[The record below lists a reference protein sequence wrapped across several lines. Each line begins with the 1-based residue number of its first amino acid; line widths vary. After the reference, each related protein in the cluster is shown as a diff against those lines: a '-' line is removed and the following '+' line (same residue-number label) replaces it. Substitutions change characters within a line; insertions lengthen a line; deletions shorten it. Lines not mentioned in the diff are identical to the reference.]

1 MTDAHDVTER
11 NREPVTTD
19 NDQTPHSPDD
29 LDDQLPP
36 SLFAPP
42 GRGTPPPL
50 FGPVDEKTPPPGRDP
65 EPVSA
70 PATVPS
76 EKGGGGGTPPLGRTG
91 GGGTPPPLFRP
102 VNDGTPPP
110 ETERVPVAPEKSG
123 TGSTPPPGRT
133 GAGRTPPPLFR
144 PVSDGTPP
152 PVVGPVADKAV
163 ASADAE
169 PARVPDG
176 GKAVPPATAGPARVQ
191 GGGQATPSGGGGH
204 ASLTGGGDHAS
215 PSGGATSP
223 SAPPRTAAPESP
235 NVSLHLGPTPDRT
248 PAGPARSAAED
259 LGAGRP
265 TPAADG
271 RGPAPAGAAAD
282 GPASAG
288 AAADGPAP
296 ASGRPAAGG
305 SGSARSV
312 ADGRGPVSGRP
323 AANGPASAPAR
334 PGAGGPAPTSARSAA
349 DGRGPV
355 SGRPSADGPTSTFGR
370 PAADAPTPTRP
381 TPTRPAADGRGP
393 ASARPAVEA
402 GAPARPA
409 PLDGNL
415 HLKPVRRLRTEPSA
429 EWTPHPSYGAE
440 PESPKREARDIPAKG
455 ADPGPDTELDLV
467 LDLAPGDRAASATFS
482 VPAPASA
489 PAASVSP
496 GRRHS
501 VIANETTASIP
512 VHLLF
517 RDDQEPADGAAALP
531 GPGAVVH
538 RPAGDRAPATRRPPV
553 PRSPQ
558 TRVRPSTRPAPVA
571 DPRLAERPGPALSG
585 YAALF
590 AGAAGTAGALAVL
603 WWRGVLPAGWQSA
616 VGLTPR
622 PDLGIGA
629 GAWAALALLATVVL
643 LALGGLGRGR
653 VGYAWVLT
661 LFGDYR
667 GSVRRT
673 GLVWVSPLLLR
684 RRVDVRLRHW
694 RSEPLP
700 AVDAN
705 GTALRVVV
713 LVVWRIKDTVRA
725 VLGIED
731 HEAYLSAQV
740 EAAMARVLSQ
750 LPADAFHED
759 APTLRDAEAVG
770 DALTRMLKADCEPVG
785 VEVYSAQ
792 PTGIEYAPEVAAA
805 MQRRRIA
812 AIDSRHRDSVL
823 TSVVDAVDD
832 TVNRLTTRGIVELD
846 DYERKALVKDLTV
859 AFYTGRSGGGD
870 GA

>member
-1 MTDAHDVTER
+1 
-11 NREPVTTD
+11 
-19 NDQTPHSPDD
+19 
-29 LDDQLPP
+29 
-36 SLFAPP
+36 
-42 GRGTPPPL
+42 
-50 FGPVDEKTPPPGRDP
+50 
-65 EPVSA
+65 
-70 PATVPS
+70 
-76 EKGGGGGTPPLGRTG
+76 
-91 GGGTPPPLFRP
+91 
-102 VNDGTPPP
+102 
-110 ETERVPVAPEKSG
+110 
-123 TGSTPPPGRT
+123 
-133 GAGRTPPPLFR
+133 
-144 PVSDGTPP
+144 
-152 PVVGPVADKAV
+152 
-163 ASADAE
+163 
-169 PARVPDG
+169 
-176 GKAVPPATAGPARVQ
+176 
-191 GGGQATPSGGGGH
+191 
-204 ASLTGGGDHAS
+204 
-215 PSGGATSP
+215 
-223 SAPPRTAAPESP
+223 
-235 NVSLHLGPTPDRT
+235 
-248 PAGPARSAAED
+248 
-259 LGAGRP
+259 
-265 TPAADG
+265 
-271 RGPAPAGAAAD
+271 
-282 GPASAG
+282 
-288 AAADGPAP
+288 
-296 ASGRPAAGG
+296 
-305 SGSARSV
+305 
-312 ADGRGPVSGRP
+312 
-323 AANGPASAPAR
+323 
-334 PGAGGPAPTSARSAA
+334 
-349 DGRGPV
+349 
-355 SGRPSADGPTSTFGR
+355 
-370 PAADAPTPTRP
+370 
-381 TPTRPAADGRGP
+381 
-393 ASARPAVEA
+393 
-402 GAPARPA
+402 
-409 PLDGNL
+409 GNL

-455 ADPGPDTELDLV
+455 ADAGPDTELDLV

-489 PAASVSP
+489 PAASASP

-585 YAALF
+585 YAALL

>member
-1 MTDAHDVTER
+1 MTPND
-11 NREPVTTD
+11 
-19 NDQTPHSPDD
+19 DQTPRTSPTPTPTPTPHY

-36 SLFAPP
+36 SLFDPP
-42 GRGTPPPL
+42 GRGSPPPL
-50 FGPVDEKTPPPGRDP
+50 FGPAVDRTPTPDRELAPRPAAEPAPGSEPDAKP
-65 EPVSA
+65 VPASEPVSA
-70 PATVPS
+70 S
-76 EKGGGGGTPPLGRTG
+76 EPKPGPDAGL
-91 GGGTPPPLFRP
+91 PPLF
-102 VNDGTPPP
+102 
-110 ETERVPVAPEKSG
+110 
-123 TGSTPPPGRT
+123 GR
-133 GAGRTPPPLFR
+133 ADRDPAE
-144 PVSDGTPP
+144 
-152 PVVGPVADKAV
+152 ADK
-163 ASADAE
+163 
-169 PARVPDG
+169 
-176 GKAVPPATAGPARVQ
+176 VPP
-191 GGGQATPSGGGGH
+191 
-204 ASLTGGGDHAS
+204 
-215 PSGGATSP
+215 
-223 SAPPRTAAPESP
+223 APPRTAPPEPP
-235 NVSLHLGPTPDRT
+235 NVSLHLGPAPDRRT
-248 PAGPARSAAED
+248 TG
-259 LGAGRP
+259 P
-265 TPAADG
+265 TPAAASDG
-271 RGPAPAGAAAD
+271 RAEDARAGER
-282 GPASAG
+282 PT
-288 AAADGPAP
+288 
-296 ASGRPAAGG
+296 SGRPAPDRRTTGPTPA
-305 SGSARSV
+305 A
-312 ADGRGPVSGRP
+312 ATDGRATP
-323 AANGPASAPAR
+323 
-334 PGAGGPAPTSARSAA
+334 GGP
-349 DGRGPV
+349 DG
-355 SGRPSADGPTSTFGR
+355 D
-370 PAADAPTPTRP
+370 RP
-381 TPTRPAADGRGP
+381 TTPGGPGGDRP
-393 ASARPAVEA
+393 ASARPV
-402 GAPARPA
+402 

-440 PESPKREARDIPAKG
+440 PEPGKGPARKAQAGRGPEGAPARG
-455 ADPGPDTELDLV
+455 PVDGPGPDTELDLV

-482 VPAPASA
+482 VPVSLPVPTS
-489 PAASVSP
+489 PTAATPSYP

-517 RDDQEPADGAAALP
+517 RDDQEPAEPGTAAVLP
-531 GPGAVVH
+531 AAVVR
-538 RPAGDRAPATRRPPV
+538 RPATGDRSPATRRPPV

-558 TRVRPSTRPAPVA
+558 TRVQPPTRPAPVA
-571 DPRLAERPGPALSG
+571 DPRLAERPGPALPG
-585 YAALF
+585 YAALLV
-590 AGAAGTAGALAVL
+590 GAAGIAGGLAAL
-603 WWRGVLPAGWQSA
+603 WWRGALPAAWQTA

-622 PDLGIGA
+622 ADLGIGF
-629 GAWAALALLATVVL
+629 GAWALLALLATVVL

-713 LVVWRIKDTVRA
+713 LVVWRIEDTVRA

-759 APTLRDAEAVG
+759 APSLRDAEAVG
-770 DALTRMLKADCEPVG
+770 DALTRLLKADCEPVG

-812 AIDSRHRDSVL
+812 AIDSKHRDSVL

>member
-1 MTDAHDVTER
+1 MTPND
-11 NREPVTTD
+11 
-19 NDQTPHSPDD
+19 DQTPRTSPTPSPTPTPHS

-36 SLFAPP
+36 SLFDPP
-42 GRGTPPPL
+42 GRGSPPPL
-50 FGPVDEKTPPPGRDP
+50 FGPAVD
-65 EPVSA
+65 
-70 PATVPS
+70 
-76 EKGGGGGTPPLGRTG
+76 
-91 GGGTPPPLFRP
+91 
-102 VNDGTPPP
+102 
-110 ETERVPVAPEKSG
+110 
-123 TGSTPPPGRT
+123 
-133 GAGRTPPPLFR
+133 RTPPPDRELPPR
-144 PVSDGTPP
+144 PAAEPDPD
-152 PVVGPVADKAV
+152 A
-163 ASADAE
+163 ASAPRAS
-169 PARVPDG
+169 VP
-176 GKAVPPATAGPARVQ
+176 
-191 GGGQATPSGGGGH
+191 
-204 ASLTGGGDHAS
+204 
-215 PSGGATSP
+215 P
-223 SAPPRTAAPESP
+223 SAPAPEPKPGPDAGLPPLFGRADRDPAEAGEAPPAPPGTTSPEPP
-235 NVSLHLGPTPDRT
+235 NVSLHLGPAPDRRT
-248 PAGPARSAAED
+248 TGPAPATASDGRAAPGGSGGD
-259 LGAGRP
+259 RP
-265 TPAADG
+265 TPA
-271 RGPAPAGAAAD
+271 
-282 GPASAG
+282 
-288 AAADGPAP
+288 
-296 ASGRPAAGG
+296 RP
-305 SGSARSV
+305 V
-312 ADGRGPVSGRP
+312 
-323 AANGPASAPAR
+323 
-334 PGAGGPAPTSARSAA
+334 
-349 DGRGPV
+349 
-355 SGRPSADGPTSTFGR
+355 
-370 PAADAPTPTRP
+370 
-381 TPTRPAADGRGP
+381 
-393 ASARPAVEA
+393 
-402 GAPARPA
+402 

-440 PESPKREARDIPAKG
+440 PEPGKGPARKAPAGRGPEG
-455 ADPGPDTELDLV
+455 APARGPVDGPGPDTELDLV

-482 VPAPASA
+482 VPVSLPVPTS
-489 PAASVSP
+489 PTAATPSHP

-517 RDDQEPADGAAALP
+517 RDDQEPVEPAE
-531 GPGAVVH
+531 PGAVLPAAVVR
-538 RPAGDRAPATRRPPV
+538 RPATGDRSPATRRPPV
-553 PRSPQ
+553 PRAPQ
-558 TRVRPSTRPAPVA
+558 TRVQPPTRPAPVA
-571 DPRLAERPGPALSG
+571 DPRLAERPGPALPG
-585 YAALF
+585 YAALLV
-590 AGAAGTAGALAVL
+590 GAAGIAGGLAVL
-603 WWRGVLPAGWQSA
+603 WWRGVLPAAWQTA

-622 PDLGIGA
+622 ADLGVGF
-629 GAWAALALLATVVL
+629 GAWALLALLATVVL

-759 APTLRDAEAVG
+759 APSLRDAEAVG

-812 AIDSRHRDSVL
+812 AIDSKHRDSVL

>member
-1 MTDAHDVTER
+1 M
-11 NREPVTTD
+11 TTD

-50 FGPVDEKTPPPGRDP
+50 FGPIAEKTPQRAPGPVPAPVPP
-65 EPVSA
+65 ES
-70 PATVPS
+70 
-76 EKGGGGGTPPLGRTG
+76 GGGGGTPPPPGRAG
-91 GGGTPPPLFRP
+91 GGSTPPPLFRP
-102 VNDGTPPP
+102 VSDGTPPP
-110 ETERVPVAPEKSG
+110 EAERAPVAPEKSG
-123 TGSTPPPGRT
+123 TGSTPPPPGRT
-133 GAGRTPPPLFR
+133 GADRTPPPLFR

-176 GKAVPPATAGPARVQ
+176 GKAVPPAQAGPARVP
-191 GGGQATPSGGGGH
+191 GGAHASPSGDDGQ
-204 ASLTGGGDHAS
+204 AS

-235 NVSLHLGPTPDRT
+235 NVSLHLGSAPDRT
-248 PAGPARSAAED
+248 AAGPARSAAED

-271 RGPAPAGAAAD
+271 RGPAPTGAAAAGSAPASGRPTAGGPRSPRSVAD
-282 GPASAG
+282 GPAPAPTRPG
-288 AAADGPAP
+288 ADGPAP

-305 SGSARSV
+305 PGSPRSV
-312 ADGRGPVSGRP
+312 ADGPAPAPTRPGADGPAPVSGRPAADGRGSVSGRPAADGRGPVSGRP
-323 AANGPASAPAR
+323 AA
-334 PGAGGPAPTSARSAA
+334 
-349 DGRGPV
+349 
-355 SGRPSADGPTSTFGR
+355 
-370 PAADAPTPTRP
+370 DAPVPA
-381 TPTRPAADGRGP
+381 PTRPAADGRGP
-393 ASARPAVEA
+393 ASARPAVEG

-440 PESPKREARDIPAKG
+440 PESPQREARDVPGKG

-489 PAASVSP
+489 PTASVSP

-553 PRSPQ
+553 PRSAQ

-585 YAALF
+585 YAALL

-713 LVVWRIKDTVRA
+713 LVVWRIEDTVRA

>member
-1 MTDAHDVTER
+1 MPGGGKA
-11 NREPVTTD
+11 
-19 NDQTPHSPDD
+19 S
-29 LDDQLPP
+29 
-36 SLFAPP
+36 PP
-42 GRGTPPPL
+42 GG
-50 FGPVDEKTPPPGRDP
+50 DK
-65 EPVSA
+65 A
-70 PATVPS
+70 P
-76 EKGGGGGTPPLGRTG
+76 
-91 GGGTPPPLFRP
+91 
-102 VNDGTPPP
+102 
-110 ETERVPVAPEKSG
+110 
-123 TGSTPPPGRT
+123 STPPRT
-133 GAGRTPPPLFR
+133 VT
-144 PVSDGTPP
+144 
-152 PVVGPVADKAV
+152 
-163 ASADAE
+163 
-169 PARVPDG
+169 
-176 GKAVPPATAGPARVQ
+176 
-191 GGGQATPSGGGGH
+191 
-204 ASLTGGGDHAS
+204 
-215 PSGGATSP
+215 
-223 SAPPRTAAPESP
+223 PESP
-235 NVSLHLGPTPDRT
+235 AVSLHLGPTPDR
-248 PAGPARSAAED
+248 PASD
-259 LGAGRP
+259 LLPPEG
-265 TPAADG
+265 PAADRPAASTPGRTAADGSAPASERPEAEG
-271 RGPAPAGAAAD
+271 RGPASSRPAGD
-282 GPASAG
+282 GRGSVF
-288 AAADGPAP
+288 
-296 ASGRPAAGG
+296 GRPAAEAPAPV
-305 SGSARSV
+305 SARSG
-312 ADGRGPVSGRP
+312 ADGL
-323 AANGPASAPAR
+323 APASERPGTEGRGSVSAR
-334 PGAGGPAPTSARSAA
+334 PGAEELASARPAA

-355 SGRPSADGPTSTFGR
+355 SGGPAANRPTPISER
-370 PAADAPTPTRP
+370 PAAD
-381 TPTRPAADGRGP
+381 RPAPASPRTAPDGRG
-393 ASARPAVEA
+393 SSSIRPAVD
-402 GAPARPA
+402 GGRPA

-440 PESPKREARDIPAKG
+440 PESPKRESGGDA
-455 ADPGPDTELDLV
+455 GPDTELDLV

-482 VPAPASA
+482 VPAPAAAPVAATASA
-489 PAASVSP
+489 TATTATSPNP

-538 RPAGDRAPATRRPPV
+538 RPGGDRAPATRRPPV

-585 YAALF
+585 YAALL

-622 PDLGIGA
+622 PDLGIGV

-812 AIDSRHRDSVL
+812 AIDSKHRDSVL

>member
-1 MTDAHDVTER
+1 M
-11 NREPVTTD
+11 
-19 NDQTPHSPDD
+19 
-29 LDDQLPP
+29 
-36 SLFAPP
+36 P
-42 GRGTPPPL
+42 G
-50 FGPVDEKTPPPGRDP
+50 
-65 EPVSA
+65 
-70 PATVPS
+70 
-76 EKGGGGGTPPLGRTG
+76 
-91 GGGTPPPLFRP
+91 
-102 VNDGTPPP
+102 
-110 ETERVPVAPEKSG
+110 
-123 TGSTPPPGRT
+123 
-133 GAGRTPPPLFR
+133 
-144 PVSDGTPP
+144 
-152 PVVGPVADKAV
+152 
-163 ASADAE
+163 
-169 PARVPDG
+169 G
-176 GKAVPPATAGPARVQ
+176 GKASPP
-191 GGGQATPSGGGGH
+191 
-204 ASLTGGGDHAS
+204 GGDKA
-215 PSGGATSP
+215 P
-223 SAPPRTAAPESP
+223 SAPPRTVTPESP
-235 NVSLHLGPTPDRT
+235 AVSLHLGPAPDR
-248 PAGPARSAAED
+248 PASDLLPPED
-259 LGAGRP
+259 
-265 TPAADG
+265 PAADRPAASTPGRTAADGSAPASARSGAEG
-271 RGPAPAGAAAD
+271 RGPVSSRP
-282 GPASAG
+282 
-288 AAADGPAP
+288 AADGPAP
-296 ASGRPAAGG
+296 VSSRPAAD
-305 SGSARSV
+305 GSA
-312 ADGRGPVSGRP
+312 PVS
-323 AANGPASAPAR
+323 AR
-334 PGAGGPAPTSARSAA
+334 PGAEELASARPAA

-355 SGRPSADGPTSTFGR
+355 SGGPAANGPAPVSAR
-370 PAADAPTPTRP
+370 PAADRPAPASPRTAPDGPGSTSI
-381 TPTRPAADGRGP
+381 RPAADGG
-393 ASARPAVEA
+393 
-402 GAPARPA
+402 RPA

-440 PESPKREARDIPAKG
+440 PESPKRESRGEA
-455 ADPGPDTELDLV
+455 GPDTELDLV

-482 VPAPASA
+482 VPAPTAAPVPATASA
-489 PAASVSP
+489 TATSPNP

-531 GPGAVVH
+531 GPGAVVQ
-538 RPAGDRAPATRRPPV
+538 RPGGDRAPATRRPPV

-585 YAALF
+585 YAALL

-622 PDLGIGA
+622 PDLGIGV

-643 LALGGLGRGR
+643 LALSGLGRGR

-812 AIDSRHRDSVL
+812 AIDSKHRDSVL

>member
-1 MTDAHDVTER
+1 M
-11 NREPVTTD
+11 
-19 NDQTPHSPDD
+19 
-29 LDDQLPP
+29 
-36 SLFAPP
+36 
-42 GRGTPPPL
+42 
-50 FGPVDEKTPPPGRDP
+50 
-65 EPVSA
+65 
-70 PATVPS
+70 
-76 EKGGGGGTPPLGRTG
+76 
-91 GGGTPPPLFRP
+91 
-102 VNDGTPPP
+102 
-110 ETERVPVAPEKSG
+110 
-123 TGSTPPPGRT
+123 
-133 GAGRTPPPLFR
+133 
-144 PVSDGTPP
+144 
-152 PVVGPVADKAV
+152 
-163 ASADAE
+163 
-169 PARVPDG
+169 
-176 GKAVPPATAGPARVQ
+176 
-191 GGGQATPSGGGGH
+191 
-204 ASLTGGGDHAS
+204 
-215 PSGGATSP
+215 
-223 SAPPRTAAPESP
+223 
-235 NVSLHLGPTPDRT
+235 
-248 PAGPARSAAED
+248 
-259 LGAGRP
+259 
-265 TPAADG
+265 
-271 RGPAPAGAAAD
+271 
-282 GPASAG
+282 
-288 AAADGPAP
+288 AP
-296 ASGRPAAGG
+296 ASEGPG
-305 SGSARSV
+305 

-323 AANGPASAPAR
+323 ATDGSAPVSAR
-334 PGAGGPAPTSARSAA
+334 PGAEELASARPAA

-355 SGRPSADGPTSTFGR
+355 SGGPAANRPTPISAR
-370 PAADAPTPTRP
+370 PAADRPAPASPRTAPDGPGSTSI
-381 TPTRPAADGRGP
+381 RPAADGG
-393 ASARPAVEA
+393 
-402 GAPARPA
+402 RPA

-440 PESPKREARDIPAKG
+440 PESPKRESQGDA
-455 ADPGPDTELDLV
+455 GPDTELDLV

-482 VPAPASA
+482 VPAPAAAPVAATASA
-489 PAASVSP
+489 TATTATSPNP

-538 RPAGDRAPATRRPPV
+538 RPGGDRAPATRRPPV

-585 YAALF
+585 YAALL

-622 PDLGIGA
+622 PDLGIGV

-713 LVVWRIKDTVRA
+713 LVVWRIEDTVRA

-812 AIDSRHRDSVL
+812 AIDSKHRDSVL

>member
-1 MTDAHDVTER
+1 MTDVTER
-11 NREPVTTD
+11 NREPVTPN
-19 NDQTPHSPDD
+19 NDQPPRTTPTPTPTPHP
-29 LDDQLPP
+29 LDDHLPP

-42 GRGTPPPL
+42 GKGSPPPL
-50 FGPVDEKTPPPGRDP
+50 FGPVASSPAEPEDVRADAPGGGRRPAPDGELPGAPGGGRRPAPDGELSDVPGGERRPAPDGELSDVPGVGLRPAPDGGLAPAPDGQLPPSPRA
-65 EPVSA
+65 ESA
-70 PATVPS
+70 PAADAGPGPS
-76 EKGGGGGTPPLGRTG
+76 PRAGTTPP
-91 GGGTPPPLFRP
+91 
-102 VNDGTPPP
+102 V
-110 ETERVPVAPEKSG
+110 
-123 TGSTPPPGRT
+123 
-133 GAGRTPPPLFR
+133 
-144 PVSDGTPP
+144 
-152 PVVGPVADKAV
+152 
-163 ASADAE
+163 
-169 PARVPDG
+169 
-176 GKAVPPATAGPARVQ
+176 
-191 GGGQATPSGGGGH
+191 
-204 ASLTGGGDHAS
+204 
-215 PSGGATSP
+215 
-223 SAPPRTAAPESP
+223 PPRTVTPEPP
-235 NVSLHLGPTPDRT
+235 NVSLHLGPTPDRRTGGST
-248 PAGPARSAAED
+248 PVSPSGGSAAED
-259 LGAGRP
+259 RTTDRPAGSP
-265 TPAADG
+265 TPA
-271 RGPAPAGAAAD
+271 RPAPD
-282 GPASAG
+282 R
-288 AAADGPAP
+288 
-296 ASGRPAAGG
+296 RP
-305 SGSARSV
+305 
-312 ADGRGPVSGRP
+312 DRP
-323 AANGPASAPAR
+323 TEG
-334 PGAGGPAPTSARSAA
+334 PTSAS
-349 DGRGPV
+349 
-355 SGRPSADGPTSTFGR
+355 
-370 PAADAPTPTRP
+370 PTPDRP
-381 TPTRPAADGRGP
+381 TPTS
-393 ASARPAVEA
+393 AS
-402 GAPARPA
+402 APARPA

-440 PESPKREARDIPAKG
+440 PGAGKGAGTKASAERENRAVPAKG
-455 ADPGPDTELDLV
+455 PVDDSGPDTELDLV

-482 VPAPASA
+482 VPVSVPVPASGTAPVPTPASA
-489 PAASVSP
+489 SGTGAGAGTGTGTGAGAGSTTGAPATTTAATP
-496 GRRHS
+496 PYPARRHS

-517 RDDQEPADGAAALP
+517 RDDQEPAEAAALP
-531 GPGAVVH
+531 AAVVR
-538 RPAGDRAPATRRPPV
+538 RPAGGDRAPATRRPPV

-558 TRVRPSTRPAPVA
+558 TRVQPPTRPAPVA
-571 DPRLAERPGPALSG
+571 DPRLAERPGPALPG
-585 YAALF
+585 YAALLT
-590 AGAAGTAGALAVL
+590 GAAGIAGGLAVL
-603 WWRGVLPAGWQSA
+603 WWRGALPAAWHTA

-629 GAWAALALLATVVL
+629 GAWALLALLTTVVL

-759 APTLRDAEAVG
+759 APSLRDAEAVG

-812 AIDSRHRDSVL
+812 AIDSKHRDSVL

-832 TVNRLTTRGIVELD
+832 TVNRLTSRGIVELD